1 MFGFAAHRHNPG
13 GKLLAAGLRQFIYF
27 PAGQGEFLPVLIWS
41 SVHCLLQ
48 YRWWVK

>member
-27 PAGQGEFLPVLIWS
+27 PAGQGEFLTCPDLEQRPLFVTI
-41 SVHCLLQ
+41 
-48 YRWWVK
+48 